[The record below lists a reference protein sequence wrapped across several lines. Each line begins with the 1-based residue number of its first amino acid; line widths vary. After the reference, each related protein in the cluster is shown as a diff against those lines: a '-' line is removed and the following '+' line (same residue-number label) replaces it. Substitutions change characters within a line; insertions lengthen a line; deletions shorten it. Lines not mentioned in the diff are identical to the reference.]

1 MNKKFLSAI
10 LFGALMIGST
20 GTFTSCKDY
29 DNDIK
34 DLQGQIDA
42 NKTAIDKINDLISSG
57 SVITGV
63 DKTDK
68 GVTVTL
74 SNGNK
79 FELTNGT
86 NGNKGEDG
94 KPGSVVTIGE
104 NGNWFIDGVDT
115 GKPSRGAQGEA
126 GESGSGKD
134 APTIYYEPG
143 ITGHEDGYWVK
154 VTIAGDKTTRD
165 VTEISWVTKNAIT
178 VVETESQYIIRGLKG
193 ADGKEYGDLALNK
206 YSALFVSSLTYIP
219 STISD
224 ELGDIAFLPVIGTDY
239 NSIGTNPVY
248 EYNLANKAFATTLV
262 DGWADF
268 NYQVNPGSVSPDN
281 YTVTG
286 FTMKSAWY
294 KAMTRA
300 AATTLNIGEI
310 TPSKTGALTVKAN
323 AKDFALYSTAVKSE
337 WKTPS
342 IYANIPVGVTEHDFN
357 NPAGVVEESPYS
369 DDILAVNTASLRV
382 SNKNED
388 EANIN
393 GSSVDAPYVAVA
405 RMVVPQEETSIA
417 LNVTKSYIV
426 TPEADRAAAGQKA
439 LDTPNLKELSQ
450 MYTKAEANVQS
461 YLAAIPVLLDVPFAG
476 TTNLNEYVK
485 GIARE
490 FMTSTGFTSKKSQYL
505 LDKDLNFDAPTFVF
519 SVEKFNLAEVDQ
531 STRYLKLE
539 NGVVSFD
546 PSVTA
551 AINREPVVKVQM
563 YIGSTLVMTKLLKMK
578 IIDMVQ
584 TTLNVPAFDL
594 GVKTMGCHDLF
605 GTNSGSWWGYQP
617 NFVNPKPFVIDGKF
631 SIDFDPIFN
640 KLGMSKDQFVQTYTE
655 NGDISEV
662 KATLD
667 GAAYDFWGA
676 NSKIGVVV
684 PFISGSATSANN
696 YTYYSVSKDATPGK
710 YTIELNFVTDI
721 KTVQYKKVVVTAAFE
736 VKLPTITAPRTTI
749 YWSDENTAELN
760 VNAPETA
767 YIPAECIFMSE
778 LNSLFKTTNKVLD
791 LTFNPNKPTVGDY
804 DCVQTKYRFTAD
816 TKVLKA
822 DGSSAGAVTFDKT
835 TDDRLI
841 VKVGGVDVA
850 KISSPSATGQT
861 IELIEN
867 ATVKALLS
875 TGALKITNLNL
886 IAEGLSEEILVKKFD
901 VNFSR
906 PLTLAEAAV
915 KSFKDAQ
922 DMGDDLKLTDVIALT
937 DWRNKAVVIDGA
949 KTTNLE
955 EFYAVQYFSPA
966 MFVNTGGLLDNS
978 KIYTNLKKNAAGD
991 YAPDNSITTLAQ
1003 AMTNKVMLPDY
1014 TKLTVKG
1021 TTTAASTTDS
1031 DWVLNY
1037 KTNMSTLLE
1046 TYYMWVPVTITYK
1059 WGTVT
1064 GYVKIAVDPVN

>member
-29 DNDIK
+29 DDDIK

-104 NGNWFIDGVDT
+104 NGNWFIDNVDT
-115 GKPSRGAQGEA
+115 GKPSRGAQGEP

-143 ITGHEDGYWVK
+143 IAGSEDGYWVK
-154 VTIAGDKTTRD
+154 VTIAGDKTTRE

-178 VVETESQYIIRGLKG
+178 VVETESQYIIRGLKD

-219 STISD
+219 SNISD
-224 ELGDIAFLPVIGTDY
+224 ELGDIVFLPVIGTDY

-248 EYNLANKAFATTLV
+248 EYNLANTKFATTLV

-268 NYQVNPGSVSPDN
+268 NYQVNPGSVNPDN
-281 YTVTG
+281 YAVTG

-300 AATTLNIGEI
+300 AATTLNVGKIIPE
-310 TPSKTGALTVKAN
+310 KTGALTVKAN
-323 AKDFALYSTAVKSE
+323 AKDFALYSTTVKSA

-342 IYANIPVGVTEHDFN
+342 VYANVPAGTTEHDFN

-426 TPEADRAAAGQKA
+426 TPEADRAAAGQKVLA
-439 LDTPNLKELSQ
+439 TPSLIELSQ
-450 MYTKAEANVQS
+450 MYTKAVAAKDADVQT
-461 YLAAIPVLLDVPFAG
+461 YLANIPVLLDVPFAG
-476 TTNLNEYVK
+476 TTDLNEYVD

-505 LDKDLNFDAPTFVF
+505 LESLNFDAPTFVF
-519 SVEKFNLAEVDQ
+519 SLESFKKAEVDQ
-531 STRYLKLE
+531 TTRYLKLE
-539 NGVVSFD
+539 KGVVSFD
-546 PSVTA
+546 QAITA

-563 YIGSTLVMTKLLKMK
+563 YVGSTLVMTKLLKMK
-578 IIDMVQ
+578 VINMVQ
-584 TTLNVPAFDL
+584 GTLNYPTYDL
-594 GVKTMGCHDLF
+594 GTKTLGC
-605 GTNSGSWWGYQP
+605 QP
-617 NFVNPKPFVIDGKF
+617 LVGIANQSYHTYNNQTYTPANEVVDSKLAF
-631 SIDFDPIFN
+631 DFDPVFN
-640 KLGMSKDQFVQTYTE
+640 KLGMSKNQFVNTYTQAY
-655 NGDISEV
+655 IP
-662 KATLD
+662 KFTKD
-667 GAAYDFWGA
+667 GVAYTGT
-676 NSKIGVVV
+676 NIGVNTLW
-684 PFISGSATSANN
+684 IDGSATSENN
-696 YTYYSVSKDATPGK
+696 YVYYALDNTLLPGE
-710 YTIELNFVTDI
+710 YEIELHMTTTSETVAYKDVYVTA
-721 KTVQYKKVVVTAAFE
+721 KVVIQ
-736 VKLPTITAPRTTI
+736 LPTITAPRTTM

-760 VNAPETA
+760 VNAPETG
-767 YIPAECIFMSE
+767 YTSTECIFMSE

-791 LTFNPNKPTVGDY
+791 LTFNPNKPTAGDY

-850 KISSPSATGQT
+850 KISSPSTTGQT

-886 IAEGLSEEILVKKFD
+886 IAEGLSKDILVKKFD

-1046 TYYMWVPVTITYK
+1046 TYYMWVPVTVTYK

>member
-29 DNDIK
+29 DDDIK

-42 NKTAIDKINDLISSG
+42 NKTAIEKINALVNGG

-63 DKTDK
+63 TKTDK

-74 SNGNK
+74 SNNTS
-79 FELTNGT
+79 FELTNGE
-86 NGNKGEDG
+86 KGTA
-94 KPGSVVTIGE
+94 GSVVEIGE
-104 NGNWFIDGVDT
+104 NGNWWIDGKDT
-115 GKPSRGAQGEA
+115 GKPSKGDAT
-126 GESGSGKD
+126 SGTN

-143 ITGHEDGYWVK
+143 TVGSEDGYWIK
-154 VTIAGDKTTRD
+154 VTIADGKTSRENTNS
-165 VTEISWVTKNAIT
+165 SWVTKNTIT
-178 VVETESQYIIRGLKG
+178 VAETESQYVIKGLKG
-193 ADGKEYGDLALNK
+193 ADGKEYGDLTLNK

-219 STISD
+219 SNISD
-224 ELGDIAFLPVIGTDY
+224 ELGDIVFLPVIGTDY

-248 EYNLANKAFATTLV
+248 EYNLANTKFATTLV

-294 KAMTRA
+294 EAMTRA
-300 AATTLNIGEI
+300 AAATTLNVGEI
-310 TPSKTGALTVKAN
+310 IPGKAGALTVKAN

-337 WKTPS
+337 WKQPS
-342 IYANIPVGVTEHDFN
+342 VYANVPAGTTEHDFN

-505 LDKDLNFDAPTFVF
+505 LDKDLNFDAPTFKF
-519 SVEKFNLAEVDQ
+519 SLESFKQAEVDQ
-531 STRYLKLE
+531 TTRYLKLE
-539 NGVVSFD
+539 DGVVSFD
-546 PSVTA
+546 QAITA
-551 AINREPVVKVQM
+551 AINREPIVKVQM
-563 YIGSTLVMTKLLKMK
+563 YVGSTLVMTKLLKMK
-578 IIDMVQ
+578 VINMVQ
-584 TTLNVPAFDL
+584 GTLNYPTYDLGTKTLGCQPLVGIANESFYTYDWAKEYKPTNAVVDNKLAFD
-594 GVKTMGCHDLF
+594 
-605 GTNSGSWWGYQP
+605 
-617 NFVNPKPFVIDGKF
+617 
-631 SIDFDPIFN
+631 FDAVFN
-640 KLGMSKDQFVQTYTE
+640 KLGMSKDQFVNTYSYASAPKFT
-655 NGDISEV
+655 
-662 KATLD
+662 KD
-667 GAAYDFWGA
+667 GNPYQAL
-676 NSKIGVVV
+676 NIGVNTLW
-684 PFISGSATSANN
+684 INGSATTSNN
-696 YTYYSVSKDATPGK
+696 YVYYALDNTLLPGE
-710 YTIELNFVTDI
+710 YEIELHMTTNSETVAYKDVYVTA
-721 KTVQYKKVVVTAAFE
+721 KVVIQ
-736 VKLPTITAPRTTI
+736 LPTITAPRTTM

-760 VNAPETA
+760 VNAPETG
-767 YIPAECIFMSE
+767 YTSTECIFMSE

-791 LTFNPNKPTVGDY
+791 LTFNPNKPTAGDY

-822 DGSSAGAVTFDKT
+822 DGSSAGVVTFDKT

-850 KISSPSATGQT
+850 KISSPSTTGQT

-886 IAEGLSEEILVKKFD
+886 IAEGLSKDILVKKFD

-978 KIYTNLKKNAAGD
+978 KIYTNLKKNTAGD

-1021 TTTAASTTDS
+1021 TTTSASTTDS

-1046 TYYMWVPVTITYK
+1046 TYYMWVPVTVTYK

>member
-29 DNDIK
+29 DDDIK

-42 NKTAIDKINDLISSG
+42 NKTAIEKINALVNGG

-63 DKTDK
+63 TKTDK

-74 SNGNK
+74 SNNTS
-79 FELTNGT
+79 FELTNGE
-86 NGNKGEDG
+86 KGTA
-94 KPGSVVTIGE
+94 GSVVEIGE
-104 NGNWFIDGVDT
+104 NGNWWIDGKDT
-115 GKPSRGAQGEA
+115 GKPSKGDAT
-126 GESGSGKD
+126 SGTN

-143 ITGHEDGYWVK
+143 TVGSEDGYWIK
-154 VTIAGDKTTRD
+154 VTIADGKTSRENTNS
-165 VTEISWVTKNAIT
+165 SWVTKNTIT
-178 VVETESQYIIRGLKG
+178 VAETESQYVIKGLKG
-193 ADGKEYGDLALNK
+193 ADGKEYGDLTLNK

-219 STISD
+219 SNISD
-224 ELGDIAFLPVIGTDY
+224 ELGDIVFLPVIGTDY

-248 EYNLANKAFATTLV
+248 EYNLANTKFATTLV

-294 KAMTRA
+294 EAMTRA
-300 AATTLNIGEI
+300 AAATTLNVGEI
-310 TPSKTGALTVKAN
+310 IPGKAGALTVKAN

-337 WKTPS
+337 WKQPS
-342 IYANIPVGVTEHDFN
+342 VYANVPAGTTEHDFN

-426 TPEADRAAAGQKA
+426 TPEADRTATGQKA
-439 LDTPNLKELSQ
+439 LATPNLRELSQ
-450 MYTKAEANVQS
+450 MYTEAVAAKDADVQT
-461 YLAAIPVLLDVPFAG
+461 YLANIPVLLDVPFAG
-476 TTNLNEYVK
+476 TTDLNEYVN

-505 LDKDLNFDAPTFVF
+505 LEDLNFDAPTFVF
-519 SVEKFNLAEVDQ
+519 SLESFKQAEVDQ
-531 STRYLKLE
+531 TNRYLKLE
-539 NGVVSFD
+539 KGVVSFD
-546 PSVTA
+546 QAVTA
-551 AINREPVVKVQM
+551 AINREPIVKVQM
-563 YIGSTLVMTKLLKMK
+563 YVGSTLVMTKLLKMK
-578 IIDMVQ
+578 VINMVQ
-584 TTLNVPAFDL
+584 TTLNYPAFDL
-594 GVKTMGCHDLF
+594 GAKTLGCQNV
-605 GTNSGSWWGYQP
+605 TGSSDWSSYWNIWVGDGL
-617 NFVNPKPFVIDGKF
+617 IDETLKV
-631 SIDFDPIFN
+631 DFDPIFN
-640 KLGMSKDQFVQTYTE
+640 KLGMSKDQFVQTYTN
-655 NGDISEV
+655 NGNISDIT
-662 KATLD
+662 ATKD
-667 GAAYDFWGA
+667 GADINF
-676 NSKIGVVV
+676 
-684 PFISGSATSANN
+684 FGSQLAVNMARILGNATSANN
-696 YTYYSVSKDATPGK
+696 YVYFGYSKSILPGK
-710 YTIELNFVTDI
+710 YTISLHLTTGVT
-721 KTVQYKKVVVTAAFE
+721 TVQYNNIVITAAFE
-736 VKLPTITAPRTTI
+736 VKLPTITAARQTM
-749 YWSDENTAELN
+749 YWSNENTAELN
-760 VNAPETA
+760 VNAPETG
-767 YIPAECIFMSE
+767 YTPAECIFKSE

-822 DGSSAGAVTFDKT
+822 DGSSAGTVTFDKT
-835 TDDRLI
+835 TNDRLI
-841 VKVGGVDVA
+841 VKVGGINIA
-850 KISSPSATGQT
+850 EISAPSTTGQT
-861 IELIEN
+861 IELFEN
-867 ATVKALLS
+867 TTVKNLLS

-978 KIYTNLKKNAAGD
+978 KIYTNLKKNTAGD

-1003 AMTNKVMLPDY
+1003 AMANKVMLPDY

-1046 TYYMWVPVTITYK
+1046 TYYMWVPVTVTYK

>member
-29 DNDIK
+29 DDDIK

-104 NGNWFIDGVDT
+104 NGNWFIDNVDT
-115 GKPSRGAQGEA
+115 GKPSRGAQGEP

-143 ITGHEDGYWVK
+143 ITGSEDGYWVK
-154 VTIAGDKTTRD
+154 VTIVGDKTTRE

-178 VVETESQYIIRGLKG
+178 VVETESQYIIRGLKD

-300 AATTLNIGEI
+300 SAATLNIGEI

-323 AKDFALYSTAVKSE
+323 AKDFALYSTAVKSA
-337 WKTPS
+337 WKNPS
-342 IYANIPVGVTEHDFN
+342 VYANVPAGTTEHDFN

-450 MYTKAEANVQS
+450 MYTNVQS

-505 LDKDLNFDAPTFVF
+505 LDKDLNFDAPTFKF
-519 SVEKFNLAEVDQ
+519 SLESFKQAEVDQ
-531 STRYLKLE
+531 TTRYLKLE
-539 NGVVSFD
+539 DGVVSFD
-546 PSVTA
+546 QAITA

-563 YIGSTLVMTKLLKMK
+563 YVGSTLVMTKLLKMK
-578 IIDMVQ
+578 VINMVQ
-584 TTLNVPAFDL
+584 GTLNYPTYDL
-594 GVKTMGCHDLF
+594 GTKTLGC
-605 GTNSGSWWGYQP
+605 QP
-617 NFVNPKPFVIDGKF
+617 LVGIANQSYHTYNNQTYTPANEVVDSKLAF
-631 SIDFDPIFN
+631 DFDPVFN
-640 KLGMSKDQFVQTYTE
+640 KLGMSKNQFVNTYTRAY
-655 NGDISEV
+655 IP
-662 KATLD
+662 KFTKD
-667 GAAYDFWGA
+667 GVAYTGT
-676 NSKIGVVV
+676 NIGVNTLW
-684 PFISGSATSANN
+684 IDGSATSDNN
-696 YTYYSVSKDATPGK
+696 YVYYALDNTLLPGE
-710 YTIELNFVTDI
+710 YEIELHMTTTSETVAYKDVYVTA
-721 KTVQYKKVVVTAAFE
+721 KVVIA
-736 VKLPTITAPRTTI
+736 LPTITASRYL
-749 YWSDENTAELN
+749 YWSNDRTAELN
-760 VNAPETA
+760 VNAPETG
-767 YIPAECIFMSE
+767 YIPAECIFKSE

-791 LTFNPNKPTVGDY
+791 LTFTPNKPTAGDY
-804 DCVQTKYRFTAD
+804 DCVQTKYRFTAN

-822 DGSSAGAVTFDKT
+822 DGTSAGAVTIETAADKVQT
-835 TDDRLI
+835 IKIGTVEI
-841 VKVGGVDVA
+841 A
-850 KISSPSATGQT
+850 KISAPTTTGQT

-875 TGALKITNLNL
+875 TGALKITNLEL
-886 IAEGLSEEILVKKFD
+886 VATGLSKEIIVKEFD
-901 VNFSR
+901 INFSR
-906 PLTLAEAAV
+906 PLTLAEAAA

-922 DMGDDLKLTDVIALT
+922 DLGDNLKLTDIIALT
-937 DWRNKAVVIDGA
+937 DWRNKAVVIDGK
-949 KTTNLE
+949 KTTGLE
-955 EFYAVQYFSPA
+955 EFYDVKYFSTD
-966 MFVNTGGLLDNS
+966 MFINTAGLLDNS
-978 KIYTNLKKNAAGD
+978 KIFTNLKKVAGTD
-991 YAPDNSITTLAQ
+991 KYAPDNSITTLAQ
-1003 AMTNKVMLPDY
+1003 AKTNNVTLPDY

-1021 TTTAASTTDS
+1021 TTDANSTTDS

-1037 KTNMSTLLE
+1037 KTNMSTLQE
-1046 TYYMWVPVTITYK
+1046 TYYMWVPVTVTYK

>member
-29 DNDIK
+29 DDDIK

-300 AATTLNIGEI
+300 AAATTLNIGEI

-342 IYANIPVGVTEHDFN
+342 TYANIPAGVTEHDFN

-490 FMTSTGFTSKKSQYL
+490 FLTSTGFTSKKSQYL
-505 LDKDLNFDAPTFVF
+505 LDKDLNFDAPTFKF
-519 SVEKFNLAEVDQ
+519 SLESFKQAEVDQ
-531 STRYLKLE
+531 TTRYLKLE
-539 NGVVSFD
+539 DGVVSFD
-546 PSVTA
+546 QAITA

-563 YIGSTLVMTKLLKMK
+563 YVGSTLVMTKLLKMK
-578 IIDMVQ
+578 VINMVQ
-584 TTLNVPAFDL
+584 GTLNYPTYDL
-594 GVKTMGCHDLF
+594 GTKTLGC
-605 GTNSGSWWGYQP
+605 QP
-617 NFVNPKPFVIDGKF
+617 LVGVANQSYHTYNNQTYTPANEVVDSKLAF
-631 SIDFDPIFN
+631 DFDPVFN
-640 KLGMSKDQFVQTYTE
+640 KLGMSKNQFVNTYTHAY
-655 NGDISEV
+655 IP
-662 KATLD
+662 KFTKD
-667 GAAYDFWGA
+667 GVAYTGT
-676 NSKIGVVV
+676 NIGVNTLW
-684 PFISGSATSANN
+684 IDGSATSDNN
-696 YTYYSVSKDATPGK
+696 YVYYALDNTLLPGE
-710 YTIELNFVTDI
+710 YEIELHMTTTSETVAYKDVYVTA
-721 KTVQYKKVVVTAAFE
+721 KVVIQ
-736 VKLPTITAPRTTI
+736 LPTITAPRTTM

-760 VNAPETA
+760 VNAPETG
-767 YIPAECIFMSE
+767 YTSTECIFMSE

-791 LTFNPNKPTVGDY
+791 LTFNPNKPTAGDY

-850 KISSPSATGQT
+850 KISSPSTTGQT

-886 IAEGLSEEILVKKFD
+886 IAEGLSKDILVKKFD

-978 KIYTNLKKNAAGD
+978 KIYTNLKKNTAGD

-1046 TYYMWVPVTITYK
+1046 TYYMWVPVTVTYK

>member
-10 LFGALMIGST
+10 LFGALMVGST

-29 DNDIK
+29 DDDIK

-79 FELTNGT
+79 FELTNG
-86 NGNKGEDG
+86 NKGEDG

-104 NGNWFIDGVDT
+104 NGNWFIDNVDT
-115 GKPSRGAQGEA
+115 GKPSRGAQGEP

-143 ITGHEDGYWVK
+143 ITGSEDGYWVK
-154 VTIAGDKTTRD
+154 VTIAGDKTTRE

-178 VVETESQYIIRGLKG
+178 VVETESQYIIRGLKD

-300 AATTLNIGEI
+300 SAATLNIGEI

-323 AKDFALYSTAVKSE
+323 AKDFALYSTAVKSA
-337 WKTPS
+337 WKNPS
-342 IYANIPVGVTEHDFN
+342 VYANVPAGTTEHDFN

-426 TPEADRAAAGQKA
+426 TPEADRAAGQKA

-505 LDKDLNFDAPTFVF
+505 LDKDLNFDAPTFKF
-519 SVEKFNLAEVDQ
+519 SLESFKQAEVDQ
-531 STRYLKLE
+531 TTRYLKLE
-539 NGVVSFD
+539 DGVVSFD
-546 PSVTA
+546 QAITA

-563 YIGSTLVMTKLLKMK
+563 YVGSTLVMTKLLKMK
-578 IIDMVQ
+578 VINMVQ
-584 TTLNVPAFDL
+584 GTLNYPTYDL
-594 GVKTMGCHDLF
+594 GTKTLGC
-605 GTNSGSWWGYQP
+605 QP
-617 NFVNPKPFVIDGKF
+617 LVGIANQSYHTYNNQTYTPANEVVDSKLAF
-631 SIDFDPIFN
+631 DFDPVFN
-640 KLGMSKDQFVQTYTE
+640 KLGMSKNQFVNTYTHAY
-655 NGDISEV
+655 IP
-662 KATLD
+662 KFTKD
-667 GAAYDFWGA
+667 GVAYTGT
-676 NSKIGVVV
+676 NIGVNTLW
-684 PFISGSATSANN
+684 IDGSATSDNN
-696 YTYYSVSKDATPGK
+696 YVYYALDNTLLPGE
-710 YTIELNFVTDI
+710 YEIELHMTTTSETVAYKDVYVTA
-721 KTVQYKKVVVTAAFE
+721 KVVIA
-736 VKLPTITAPRTTI
+736 LPTITASRYL
-749 YWSDENTAELN
+749 YWSNDRTAELN
-760 VNAPETA
+760 VNAPETG
-767 YIPAECIFMSE
+767 YIPAECIFKSE

-791 LTFNPNKPTVGDY
+791 LTFTPNKPTAGDY
-804 DCVQTKYRFTAD
+804 DCVQTKYRFTAN

-822 DGSSAGAVTFDKT
+822 DGTSAGAVTIETAADKVQT
-835 TDDRLI
+835 IKIGTVEI
-841 VKVGGVDVA
+841 A
-850 KISSPSATGQT
+850 KISAPTTTGQT

-875 TGALKITNLNL
+875 TGALKITNLEL
-886 IAEGLSEEILVKKFD
+886 VATGLSKEIIVKEFD
-901 VNFSR
+901 INFSR
-906 PLTLAEAAV
+906 PLTLAEAAA

-922 DMGDDLKLTDVIALT
+922 DLGDNLKLTDIIALT
-937 DWRNKAVVIDGA
+937 DWRNKAVVIDGK
-949 KTTNLE
+949 KTTGLE
-955 EFYAVQYFSPA
+955 EFYDVKYFSTD
-966 MFVNTGGLLDNS
+966 MFINTAGLLDNS
-978 KIYTNLKKNAAGD
+978 KIFTNLKKVAGTD
-991 YAPDNSITTLAQ
+991 KYAPDNSITTLAQ
-1003 AMTNKVMLPDY
+1003 AKTNNVTLPDY

-1021 TTTAASTTDS
+1021 TTDANSTTDS

-1037 KTNMSTLLE
+1037 KTNMSTLQE
-1046 TYYMWVPVTITYK
+1046 TYYMWVPVTVTYK